1 MVEPV
6 TAVLTGIALVKPAT
20 SFIKENINT
29 VQDISGIAKQVDQMF
44 AGQQEIN
51 KERNKIANSTAN
63 ELGLSNVTQSI
74 IDAKLANEQM
84 QEVKNMINL
93 RFGPNTWDE
102 ILMERKRRIEEVK
115 QRKLLAKKQKMIKQK
130 EMMDVA
136 KQATIGIGIVFTIV
150 VLCIITYVAFAEEID
165 TAECMV
171 FKPKY
176 YMICMNEGHEYAL
189 IEQQLDILEYKKTH
203 IIIKENS
210 NGINSINRTCD

>member
-6 TAVLTGIALVKPAT
+6 TAVLTGIALVKQAT

-29 VQDISGIAKQVDQMF
+29 VNDISGIAKQIDQMF

-51 KERNKIANSTAN
+51 KERSRVANSTAN

-115 QRKLLAKKQKMIKQK
+115 QRKLLVKKRKLMKQK
-130 EMMDVA
+130 EMMEVA
-136 KQATIGIGIVFTIV
+136 RQATIGIGIVFTIV
-150 VLCIITYVAFAEEID
+150 FLCIIAYVAFASEEEE
-165 TAECMV
+165 ECME
-171 FKPKY
+171 FYPKY
-176 YMICMNEGHEYAL
+176 YLVCLNEGREIAL
-189 IEQQLDILEYKKTH
+189 TEQYLDRLKYRQQNTCCLLQNE
-203 IIIKENS
+203 KE
-210 NGINSINRTCD
+210 